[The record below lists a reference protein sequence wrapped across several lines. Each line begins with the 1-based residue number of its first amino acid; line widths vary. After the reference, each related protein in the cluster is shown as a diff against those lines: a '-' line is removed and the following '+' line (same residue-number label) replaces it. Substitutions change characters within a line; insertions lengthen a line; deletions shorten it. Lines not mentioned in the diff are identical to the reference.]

1 MKQYITEEQ
10 LKELSAKQLDRLE
23 EWTNREIITKKPVPK
38 DFRWNVSTLDMSIG
52 QMIEFLDEHT
62 DLSEI
67 RDWVKTGAKEI
78 TWCENEELCDALW
91 EAVKEVLK

>member
-10 LKELSAKQLDRLE
+10 LNELTKKQSEKIHEWYGFPKGVSGHNKELSLQL
-23 EWTNREIITKKPVPK
+23 
-38 DFRWNVSTLDMSIG
+38 SIG
-52 QMIEFLDEHT
+52 KLIEFLDEHT

-78 TWCENEELCDALW
+78 TWCENEELCDDLW
-91 EAVKEVLK
+91 EAVKDVL